1 MKQDVMP
8 SIVRMDQETLKKLTT
23 EVKET
28 LATGYDSP
36 KAKSRFHSVNL
47 WNIHRNWKLASRIS
61 GKRGI

>member
-28 LATGYDSP
+28 VATGYALP
-36 KAKSRFHSVNL
+36 VTKSRFTSVNL
-47 WNIHRNWKLASRIS
+47 WNINRNWKQTARFA
-61 GKRGI
+61 GKRVF